1 MIEEEKG
8 TGRNGWFLAVAASVS
23 SLGGFLFGYDN
34 IVISGTIGYLAKAF
48 NFDHLST
55 PYLFSI
61 ESKRNRVPRMLAI
74 MTAIVLA
81 GYFANA
87 AEPAKVDPAEEKYKA
102 TLKAVHDAGKVKYP
116 DQKFPPPK
124 PEAVEAWRDLRFGM
138 FITWGTSSLTG
149 RELSWSR
156 GSPTSIEEYD
166 NLYKRFNPEKF
177 NADEWLSI
185 AKASGMKYIVFTAK
199 HHDGFCL
206 WDTQYTDYN
215 IMKSPFKRDIVG
227 ELSRACKKQGIQLGI
242 YYSQVDWHH
251 PDFPF
256 TGYRGRTVR
265 EKYDMDVYEQYAL
278 NQTKELI
285 EKYGPLL
292 TIWNDI
298 CVYGY
303 QNRGVPI
310 IRMIRALQPN
320 ILINGRTGSG
330 GDYGTPEQTIG
341 AFKVAPWESCMT
353 VSKRGQWGWGGEKDG
368 VKDLKTCLTF
378 LISAAGGNGN
388 MLLNVGPTPEG
399 EIAAVQRKVILEM
412 VQWTQRYGESIY
424 ATRRGPYKPTSD
436 LACTYK
442 GNTVYLHVL
451 RWTGGTLTLPP
462 LPMRILKSELL
473 TGGKVELRQSDQG
486 VTIAVAKEF
495 QQPIDTIVKF
505 ELDGPAKEIKP
516 IEVAQPEVRKPNVIV
531 PTKVKAGEAINIGDV
546 MESENTNNSK

>member
-1 MIEEEKG
+1 MKYKENSIKV
-8 TGRNGWFLAVAASVS
+8 RQLRRLGW
-23 SLGGFLFGYDN
+23 
-34 IVISGTIGYLAKAF
+34 
-48 NFDHLST
+48 
-55 PYLFSI
+55 
-61 ESKRNRVPRMLAI
+61 LAI

-81 GYFANA
+81 GHTGKA
-87 AEPAKVDPAEEKYKA
+87 AEPAKVDPAEEKYGA
-102 TLKAVHDAGKVKYP
+102 TLKAVHDAGKAKYP
-116 DQKFPPPK
+116 DQKFPPPQ
-124 PEAVEAWRDLRFGM
+124 PEAIEAWRDLRFGM
-138 FITWGTSSLTG
+138 FITWGVASLTG
-149 RELSWSR
+149 HELSWSR
-156 GSPTSIEEYD
+156 GYPNRISVEEYD
-166 NLYKRFNPEKF
+166 NLYKRFNPVKF
-177 NADEWLSI
+177 NADEWVSI

-206 WDTQYTDYN
+206 WDTQYTGYN
-215 IMKSPFKRDIVG
+215 IMNSPFKRDIVG
-227 ELSRACKKQGIQLGI
+227 ELSQACKKQGIQLGI

-256 TGYRGRTVR
+256 TGYRGKTVR
-265 EKYDMDVYEQYAL
+265 EKYNMDAYEQYAL

-303 QNRGVPI
+303 QYRGVPT

-320 ILINGRTGSG
+320 ILVNGRTGSG

-341 AFKVAPWESCMT
+341 TFKIAPWESCMT

-399 EIAAVQRKVILEM
+399 EIAAEQRDLILAM
-412 VQWTQRYGESIY
+412 GKWTQKYGESIY
-424 ATRRGPYKPTSD
+424 STRGGPYKPTSNF
-436 LACTYK
+436 ACNYN
-442 GNTVYLHVL
+442 GNIVYLHVL
-451 RWTGGTLTLPP
+451 KWEGDTLVLPP
-462 LPMRILKSELL
+462 LPKKILKGELL
-473 TGGKVELRQSDQG
+473 TGGKVELQQSDKG

-505 ELDGPAKEIKP
+505 ELEGPAKEIKP
-516 IEVAQPEVRKPNVIV
+516 IEVAQPEVRKPNVID

-546 MESENTNNSK
+546 MESENTNSK